1 MYLKDG
7 LPAEE
12 SAGRFSF
19 IFGFNLLIVEIA
31 AKQILPTIMQNSFS
45 RNDIATLAG
54 LVVVPVVSLFTPK
67 PDPKLGEEAV

>member
-19 IFGFNLLIVEIA
+19 IFGFELLNVEIA
-31 AKQILPTIMQNSFS
+31 AKQILPAIMHNSFN
-45 RNDIATLAG
+45 RDDIATLAG
-54 LVVVPVVSLFTPK
+54 LVVVLLVSLFTPK
-67 PDPKLGEEAV
+67 PDPKLGEKAV